1 MFQKTK
7 KLSELSNWS
16 YQKKLIYI
24 LVDYQSFDNLDN
36 IGLYAESGKRLQ
48 SENLPKNLRGYILL
62 AIISKKIFLLM
73 IWCHSKIRIP
83 TYLENIVSIR
93 SKEIISTMEQQ
104 VKSTALVTGQ
114 SIPEIQFTNTQWEN
128 LQKRAQSKNWRWK
141 YGKVRI
147 VRDEC

>member
-73 IWCHSKIRIP
+73 IWCHSKIRIS
-83 TYLENIVSIR
+83 TDLENIVSIR
-93 SKEIISTMEQQ
+93 SKKIISTMEQQ

-114 SIPEIQFTNTQWEN
+114 SIPEIQFTNTWWDN
-128 LQKRAQSKNWRWK
+128 FQKRARLKKLEMKIWQS
-141 YGKVRI
+141 
-147 VRDEC
+147 